1 VDRLVADGL
10 APTTIELSV
19 APLRAIYRRAEQLDI
34 VRHNPTRG
42 LSVPGERRSKLEI
55 IPPAKA
61 LALLAVIDRAD
72 RAVWATAR
80 YAGLRR
86 GELYVLR
93 PEDIDLAAGEIH
105 VQRGWDFKEASSPPR
120 PRPPTGACRFPRRC
134 ATTWTSNCSRS
145 RASTCSAV
153 PYRARKMIERGTEAM
168 TAAGL
173 KAFHGCRHT
182 YASYMIAAG
191 VNARRSASSWG
202 TARSQSPSTA
212 TGS

>member
-34 VRHNPTRG
+34 VRHNATRG
-42 LSVPGERRSKLEI
+42 LSLPGERRSKLEI

-105 VQRGWDFKEASSPPR
+105 VQRGWDFKESEQSAK
-120 PRPPTGACRFPRRC
+120 TEAADRRVPIPAPLRAYLDEQLLTVEGEYVFGGPLPC
-134 ATTWTSNCSRS
+134 VQDDRARDRGHDGS
-145 RASTCSAV
+145 RA
-153 PYRARKMIERGTEAM
+153 
-168 TAAGL
+168 
-173 KAFHGCRHT
+173 
-182 YASYMIAAG
+182 
-191 VNARRSASSWG
+191 
-202 TARSQSPSTA
+202 
-212 TGS
+212 